1 MGSRRISMK
10 LPLRKIATAAMLA
23 TALTEPAS
31 AAERKLLMAGFKNL
45 VVEDD
50 IEVTLTIGQSP
61 KAQVNGDKAEI
72 SRVILERRGNT
83 IVVKLRSTLNNASR
97 RPATEPL
104 RVTISNRDLEN
115 IELRG
120 NGRIVATNL
129 KNAGNA
135 RIFVFGSGD
144 VTVNDVS
151 ALQLTASVIGNG
163 SVTLGGGKV
172 RNGQIELQGNAKI
185 DAAAV
190 TFNNVK
196 ITHQGNGTSSAN
208 VTDDATIFNSGRG
221 KIIISG
227 KGSCFVKQ
235 AGSATI
241 DCPKYALN

>member
-1 MGSRRISMK
+1 MRLS
-10 LPLRKIATAAMLA
+10 LQKIVVTTLLA
-23 TALTEPAS
+23 TLLTAPAG

-50 IEVTLTIGQSP
+50 IEVALTVGQSP
-61 KAQVNGDKAEI
+61 KAVVTGDKAEI

-83 IVVKLRSTLNNASR
+83 VVVKLRNSLNKANR

-120 NGRIVATNL
+120 NGRIVASNL
-129 KNAGNA
+129 KNTGNA
-135 RIFVFGSGD
+135 RIFVFGNGD
-144 VTVNDVS
+144 ITVTDVS
-151 ALQLTASVIGNG
+151 ALQLTATVIGNG
-163 SVTLGGGKV
+163 TVTISGGKV
-172 RNGQIELQGNAKI
+172 RNGLIELQGNAKI

-208 VTDDATIFNSGRG
+208 VADDATIHNSGRG
-221 KIIISG
+221 AITITG

-241 DCPKYALN
+241 DCPKYAGN

>member
-1 MGSRRISMK
+1 MR
-10 LPLRKIATAAMLA
+10 LPRNSILAAAMLSA
-23 TALTEPAS
+23 LITAPAS

-50 IEVTLTIGQSP
+50 LEVTLTVGQSP
-61 KAQVNGDKAEI
+61 KATVTGDKAEI

-83 IVVKLRSTLNNASR
+83 VIVKLRNAQSNSSR

-104 RVTISNRDLEN
+104 RVAISNRDLEN

-120 NGRIVATNL
+120 NGRIVASQL

-144 VTVNDVS
+144 VTVTDVT

-163 SVTLGGGKV
+163 SVTMAGGKV
-172 RNGQIELQGNAKI
+172 RNGLIELQGNAKI

-190 TFNNVK
+190 SFSNVQ

-221 KIIISG
+221 KITISG
-227 KGSCFVKQ
+227 KGSCFIKQ

-241 DCPKYALN
+241 DCPKYARN